1 MDGQIF
7 IKFKK
12 QMNISLN
19 IFWINSSYTLIY
31 VQPQDKRQLE
41 IGFNCSTLNLN
52 WIVDSYNNDVMK
64 INLTSDNPLEIS
76 TNI

>member
-1 MDGQIF
+1 MDGQVF
-7 IKFKK
+7 IKSKK

-19 IFWINSSYTLIY
+19 IFWINSSNTLIY

-41 IGFNCSTLNLN
+41 IGFNGSIFNLN

-64 INLTSDNPLEIS
+64 INLTFDNPLEIS